1 MSVKSRTLL
10 NDKACAILRASWERS
25 MSIIKYCRTL
35 MPVLMLTAVLSV
47 PASAASVKKAKPQLP
62 IQVTIVASQPGVTPE
77 NIKPGDVV
85 DLVVSAVSFV
95 DTDAMTL
102 NVAIPDSAA
111 LLSGDLSWTGPATKG
126 EKKTMLITVRVPQKG
141 AGEIKAQ
148 ASISIANSNTFTA
161 SSQYALGGSK
171 KTKPQKKG
179 PVKKDSK
186 GGDVIE
192 YR

>member
-1 MSVKSRTLL
+1 
-10 NDKACAILRASWERS
+10 

-35 MPVLMLTAVLSV
+35 VRVLMLAAVLSAA

-62 IQVTIVASQPGVTPE
+62 VQITIVAAQPGVTPE

-95 DTDAMTL
+95 DTEAMTL
-102 NVAIPDSAA
+102 TVAIPDSAV
-111 LLSGDLSWTGPATKG
+111 LLSGDLSWTGPAKKG
-126 EKKTMLITVRVPQKG
+126 EKKTIPITVRVPQKG
-141 AGEIKAQ
+141 IGEIKAQ
-148 ASISIANSNTFTA
+148 MSISMDGSKTFTT
-161 SSQYALGGSK
+161 SSQYSLGGSK
-171 KTKPQKKG
+171 KTKPEKKG

-186 GGDVIE
+186 GEDVIE